1 MLKIILGAIFSLL
14 LVSTFGQVK
23 LTVTGIEEE
32 EGHLRIGIFE
42 NQGQF
47 DEEKAAKSIV
57 VDKTGIKDGSK
68 TIEINIE
75 PGTYGISI
83 LDDADDSKNMT
94 YRFGIYPLEGV
105 AFSNFKFTG
114 MSKPK
119 FDDFK
124 FSLGSSPIEIT
135 APMRY
140 F

>member
-1 MLKIILGAIFSLL
+1 MLKIILSTIFSLIL
-14 LVSTFGQVK
+14 ISVFGQVK
-23 LTVTGIEEE
+23 LTVTGIEEDK
-32 EGHLRIGIFE
+32 GHLRIGIFE
-42 NQGQF
+42 NQSQF
-47 DEEKAAKSIV
+47 DDEKAAKSLVI
-57 VDKTGIKDGSK
+57 DKTDIKEGNK
-68 TIEINIE
+68 TIEINLE

-124 FSLGSSPIEIT
+124 FDLGSSSIEIT